1 MFELFPAVTTLAW
14 PFVIAL
20 AWIAGEFGHRLGLA
34 RISVYGL
41 VGFAS
46 GSAQLGV
53 LPAMDDTQGMSLA
66 NIAFGL
72 ILFEFGYRI
81 NLRWLRTNRWLAATG
96 LLESLLTFACVY
108 VIARVWGSPTLTAL
122 LLASL
127 SMATSPASLMRVV
140 NEQHSSGQVTERVLH
155 LAAVNCVLALFAF
168 KVVVGFWTFESSGDL
183 VHAIVNSVVALLV
196 SAGMGAAFG
205 AGVPALLRV
214 ARRLSHDA
222 TVAFAI
228 SVVVLVAV
236 THVLK
241 FSPLVACLAFGLV
254 ARHRRVTL
262 NQTQRNFG
270 ALGDL
275 LAVVLFAHV
284 AATIEWPRVIT
295 GLGLG
300 LALVGV
306 RMATKIAGSTALARL
321 SGVSW
326 RKGALT
332 GLAMMPMSVF
342 VILLLEDTRY
352 VGIDLIDTLAPLAA
366 ATLLL
371 DILGPLMTQYA
382 LRAAGEAQEQ
392 ALDHL
397 APTIR
402 NS

>member
-1 MFELFPAVTTLAW
+1 MFEFLPAVTDLSW

-20 AWIAGEFGHRLGLA
+20 AWIAGELGHRLGLP

-41 VGFAS
+41 VGF
-46 GSAQLGV
+46 GSANAQLGI
-53 LPAMDDTQGMSLA
+53 LPASDDIDGAMLA

-108 VIARVWGSPTLTAL
+108 AMARAWGSATLTAL

-140 NEQHSSGQVTERVLH
+140 NEQRSSGQVTERVLH

-168 KVVVGFWTFESSGDL
+168 KVVVGFWTFESSGNL
-183 VHAIVNSVVALLV
+183 LQAVINTVVALLV
-196 SAGMGAAFG
+196 SAGLGAAFG
-205 AGVPALLRV
+205 SGVPALLRMT
-214 ARRLSHDA
+214 RCLSQDV
-222 TVAFAI
+222 TIAFAI
-228 SVVVLVAV
+228 AVVVLVAV
-236 THVLK
+236 THVFK

-254 ARHRRVTL
+254 ARHRRITL

-275 LAVVLFAHV
+275 LAVILFAHV
-284 AATIEWPRVIT
+284 AATIEWPRLIT
-295 GLGLG
+295 GLSLG

-306 RMATKIAGSTALARL
+306 RMATKVAGSTALARL

-326 RKGALT
+326 RKGVLT
-332 GLAMMPMSVF
+332 GLAMMPLSVF
-342 VILLLEDTRY
+342 VVLLLEDTRY
-352 VGIDLIDTLAPLAA
+352 VGIDLIDTLAPLAT

-397 APTIR
+397 APNIR
-402 NS
+402 KG